1 MWERAQEGW
10 SSVHHGG
17 SQLLAVTELRNQPLS
32 ACESRLLASRHAAHP
47 GPLSAWIG
55 DISPAGTSHFPVLV
69 RRSSFRAGWQT
80 SGCEEL
86 PPSGFAS
93 FSWLCC
99 GFEVCSC
106 THSSKLLLHT
116 FQSLFLKSSKKH
128 THTPPLPPPTS
139 SLLFNPHLSVC
150 KHFICYF
157 E

>member
-10 SSVHHGG
+10 SSAHHGG

-32 ACESRLLASRHAAHP
+32 ACESRLLASRLAAHP

-86 PPSGFAS
+86 PQSGFAS
-93 FSWLCC
+93 YSWLCC
-99 GFEVCSC
+99 GFEVC
-106 THSSKLLLHT
+106 LHT
-116 FQSLFLKSSKKH
+116 LFKALASHLSVSLLKVFQKH
-128 THTPPLPPPTS
+128 THTPPLPPSPP
-139 SLLFNPHLSVC
+139 PHLCSS
-150 KHFICYF
+150 IPI
-157 E
+157 